1 MGVLDRIF
9 GNDEDDLEATLSGMG
24 FDRPLRTIGAKMH
37 PYMRDEL
44 GNPIPVDAFG
54 EPIFLEANP
63 DYDPDNKPDI
73 KHLQGNL
80 SKIGQGISD
89 FIYREPKPLH
99 EEVADVAKVVGSA
112 LYQGGKEFTERVST
126 GNATLGDAF
135 GAASMMYSGAQ
146 FGAAPEGSLSL
157 FVPARTMKSAHA
169 DLKRAQEMKDSGSHT
184 REEIWAET
192 GLFQFKGNKEWLTE
206 IDDSKSEIALTQP
219 FRPSETQEVTTTQ
232 RRRVGGGQSPDEV
245 KSLTIE
251 ARIKVRQIRDEL
263 DNNLI
268 SQQEAES
275 RVAQIQA
282 ELNSKIG
289 TTTPTFENVEVTR
302 TVPVPKKPLEK
313 GKRAAKGHSTLD
325 NVINHDPL
333 FDFLEENQIRKDVTA
348 EAGRRK
354 AKNFAGVHYPSKWPD
369 ERLLNEDK
377 SRVSSF
383 SNAAD
388 YLNHPE
394 NFEDERILARYKAG
408 EISLKQAQ
416 AEHIWST
423 MLHEVQHFLDDS
435 TRSRSGS
442 GFNPKSSSGI
452 KTAAQ
457 NEFKEQVDSDPVMI
471 EFWYSIAAKNITVS
485 QEQRVKTL
493 EASKARKLAI
503 EDYNEKEEAWA
514 LGQTNEPRPID
525 PIDEIEAIYEKEL
538 GKIFDSMSDAMTIAW
553 ALERDTLGK
562 AATARFDEI
571 YDNSRE
577 VRLRSLSDK
586 EVYKRDMGETKS
598 RLTQA
603 RRSMSAEER
612 RATPP
617 WAMLDVDEEDLFP
630 GYINTPNK
638 FTPPSASEPPRTPKD
653 FSYREDNPATRGY
666 EGGEDWL
673 LSKQRIAEERA
684 GNASAGNATSNLL
697 SGPITAV
704 MGQNFKKS
712 LFLDTNMLLELRG
725 ANSENRRVGEGRY
738 DFLREKIEKEGF
750 DPEQDG
756 NAIVVAVNH
765 KGEAYIMEGNTRVA
779 IARDMNVPS
788 VRVEIKYFNGGEL
801 IDGQYS
807 PNKIAQYAINSPLT
821 PTN

>member
-1 MGVLDRIF
+1 MGVLDHIF
-9 GNDEDDLEATLSGMG
+9 GNDEDDLEATLSSTG

-44 GNPIPVDAFG
+44 GNPVPVDAFG

-73 KHLQGNL
+73 KHLKGNL

-89 FIYREPKPLH
+89 FIYREPKPLL
-99 EEVADVAKVVGSA
+99 EEVSDGAKAVGSA

-135 GAASMMYSGAQ
+135 GTATMMYGGAQ
-146 FGAAPEGSLSL
+146 FGSAPEGSLSL
-157 FVPARTMKSAHA
+157 FVPARTMKSAQA
-169 DLKRAQEMKDSGSHT
+169 DLKRAQEMKDSGNHT
-184 REEIWAET
+184 REEIWSET
-192 GLFQFKGNKEWLTE
+192 GLFQFKGNEEWLTE

-245 KSLTIE
+245 KALTIE

-268 SQQEAES
+268 SQQEAGS

-313 GKRAAKGHSTLD
+313 GKSAAKGHSTLD

-354 AKNFAGVHYPSKWPD
+354 AKSFAGVHYPSKWPD

-457 NEFKEQVDSDPVMI
+457 NVFREQVDSDPVLM
-471 EFWYSIAAKNITVS
+471 EFWDDIADKNITVS
-485 QEQRVKTL
+485 REQRVKTH
-493 EASKARKLAI
+493 AAAKARNLAI

-525 PIDEIEAIYEKEL
+525 PTDEIEAAYEKEL

-553 ALERDTLGK
+553 ALERDALGK
-562 AATARFDEI
+562 AATARFDDL

-577 VRLRSLSDK
+577 VRLRGLSDK

-630 GYINTPNK
+630 GFINKPSK
-638 FTPPSASEPPRTPKD
+638 FTPPSASD
-653 FSYREDNPATRGY
+653 
-666 EGGEDWL
+666 
-673 LSKQRIAEERA
+673 
-684 GNASAGNATSNLL
+684 
-697 SGPITAV
+697 
-704 MGQNFKKS
+704 
-712 LFLDTNMLLELRG
+712 
-725 ANSENRRVGEGRY
+725 
-738 DFLREKIEKEGF
+738 
-750 DPEQDG
+750 
-756 NAIVVAVNH
+756 
-765 KGEAYIMEGNTRVA
+765 
-779 IARDMNVPS
+779 
-788 VRVEIKYFNGGEL
+788 
-801 IDGQYS
+801 
-807 PNKIAQYAINSPLT
+807 
-821 PTN
+821 